1 MATLALVGGL
11 LAALVVVYFAPLRLG
26 LERPALSLPAAAV
39 AVGIVTALASN
50 YVIAGQFAF
59 TPGGSN
65 FLFARLVHT
74 GIATDFLADHCPDPA
89 LQLCRYRH
97 DLPKLGEEWLWEPDS
112 PLNRDLGGWEA
123 FSPEARRIVIDSLR
137 DYPLAHIGAAVNGAA
152 RQFVTF
158 DTGDGLVSWTWNTHH
173 EIERLAPQFVPAF
186 KAARQQQD
194 GFDLAA
200 VNLVHIP
207 VAVAALLCLPIV
219 VVAARRRVLAGRV
232 PAEAATLAGFVL
244 VVLLGNALICG
255 ALSVTNGRYQSRV
268 IWLAPLA
275 VAVAWSGVRRS
286 PAGMP
291 ALAG

>member
-11 LAALVVVYFAPLRLG
+11 LAAVAAAYLVPLRFG
-26 LERPALSLPAAAV
+26 IERPALALPAIAV
-39 AVGIVTALASN
+39 FAGIVTALASN
-50 YVIAGQFAF
+50 AIIAGHFAF

-74 GIATDFLADHCPDPA
+74 GIAADYLAGRCPDPD

-97 DLPKLGEEWLWEPDS
+97 DLPKLGEQWLWEPDS
-112 PLNRDLGGWEA
+112 PLNRDLGGWIA
-123 FSPEARRIVIDSLR
+123 FTPEARRLVIDSLR
-137 DYPLAHIGAAVNGAA
+137 EDPLAHMAAAAAGAAE
-152 RQFVTF
+152 QFVTF
-158 DTGDGLVSWTWNTHH
+158 GTGDGLVSWTWNTHH

-200 VNLVHIP
+200 VNLVHLP
-207 VAVAALLCLPIV
+207 VAIAALVGLPLV
-219 VVAARRRVLAGRV
+219 FWAARRRRV

-255 ALSVTNGRYQSRV
+255 ALSIANARYQSRV

-275 VAVAWSGVRRS
+275 VAI
-286 PAGMP
+286 
-291 ALAG
+291 ALAGAPRSPVTVPAPTQ